1 MEKTRIDSRFDR
13 FEELLALILA
23 SFAYMDGRIDPPSS
37 AHQLTPDVLRRK
49 AEDEIA
55 FVALA
60 ERDLVGCVFCKP
72 EPDCLYIGKLAVAPR
87 SQRKGAG
94 RLLLA
99 AAEEVARDLKLPAL
113 RLQTR
118 IELSENHATF
128 SAWGFVETGRSAH
141 PGFTRPTS
149 IEMRKRL

>member
-1 MEKTRIDSRFDR
+1 MRVIRIDGRFDR

-23 SFAYMDGRIDPPSS
+23 SFAYMDARIDPPSS
-37 AHQLTPDVLRRK
+37 AHALTPEALRRK

-60 ERDLVGCVFCKP
+60 ERHLVGCVFCRP
-72 EPDCLYIGKLAVAPR
+72 EPDCLYIGKLAVAPP

-99 AAEEVARDLKLPAL
+99 AAEETARELKLPAL

-128 SAWGFVETGRSAH
+128 AAWGFVETGHTAH
-141 PGFTRPTS
+141 SGFTRPTS
-149 IEMRKRL
+149 IDMRKVV

>member
-1 MEKTRIDSRFDR
+1 MKVIRIDGRFDR

-37 AHQLTPDVLRRK
+37 AHALTPETLRRK

-60 ERDLVGCVFCKP
+60 ERGLVGCVFCKP
-72 EPDCLYIGKLAVAPR
+72 EPDCLYIGKLAVAPA
-87 SQRKGAG
+87 SQRKGVG

-99 AAEEVARDLKLPAL
+99 SAEETARDLKLPAL

-118 IELSENHATF
+118 IQLSENHATF
-128 SAWGFVETGRSAH
+128 SAWDFVETGRSAH

>member
-1 MEKTRIDSRFDR
+1 MKVIRINSRFDR
-13 FEELLALILA
+13 IEELLALILA
-23 SFAYMDGRIDPPSS
+23 SFAYMDGRIEPPSS
-37 AHQLTPDVLRRK
+37 AHALTAETLRRK
-49 AEDEIA
+49 TEDEIA

-72 EPDCLYIGKLAVAPR
+72 EADCLYIGKLAVAP
-87 SQRKGAG
+87 SAQRRGAG

-99 AAEEVARDLKLPAL
+99 VAEETARELKLPAL

-128 SAWGFVETGRSAH
+128 AAWGFAETGRSAH
-141 PGFTRPTS
+141 PGFARPTS
-149 IEMRKRL
+149 IEMRKVL